1 LSMLNSV
8 LAGSSSS
15 GSKGDVMVDGMS
27 ERVGG
32 IGW

>member
-1 LSMLNSV
+1 MGMLDSV
-8 LAGSSSS
+8 LAGSSGS
-15 GSKGDVMVDGMS
+15 GSEGDMMVDGMS